1 MVAQQGVGVELE
13 LRGDKAKANIQ
24 EVINQLDLLQ
34 QKIARLNST
43 GITLKSAGVS
53 ADVEKSAAAIKSAS
67 KESSAA
73 VKRVGDNVQEQA
85 KKSESVVISSANKS
99 ASAVEQSA
107 HRASRAI
114 SGIGNV
120 INGIGDFGGKLNQ
133 SITNLSNSL
142 ISPIRGVFSATKNFV
157 ATTVNESIGQI
168 EKLELAQVGLQ
179 NHFKNDTS
187 FDVESY
193 MQKIRTT
200 AERTQGLSAGDLA
213 DYIAQLAPLS
223 KGNSNASFDATM
235 GALKI
240 IKYSGG
246 NPSVDM
252 MSIIKN
258 IRDVVS
264 KGRAYQMD
272 LNQFNR
278 AASLLAPMLEQ
289 QGLTQFIKKSS
300 DGTTSL
306 NITKNNYQGL
316 LNAFAQLNYNEE
328 LNKVFNEMSNTLSGL
343 MEQTKQSIQ
352 NDVMNL
358 IKYSEN
364 NQESL
369 LDLWKQFL
377 EGNELDSARGEI
389 KKYLQRGAVSL
400 ARFIKSLD
408 KADIIRSA
416 FDALKELGA
425 YAKSELLP
433 VVKELLGLSENA
445 SPTEVIKGL
454 IRQIVDFGKGI
465 MDGIKFFLG
474 MLNKAKSLVE
484 QFFGENSGFIMQALG
499 WVKGFGKVGWDL
511 VAGGGRL
518 VTTFG
523 NLLKSMSNFGR
534 FINTKFGGS
543 GGFWSGVGSIMTVGG
558 LGMNVGD
565 AMFDERSSE
574 EKQLFNDVSA
584 GITGIGVA
592 LQTGSPL
599 FGAIAGVGTLLTKS
613 LADKWK
619 DVAKIREIVA
629 KEQEASKTDLQG
641 RMVTEV
647 IKQMANKE
655 NPVFFANDPISQGA
669 ETDVRNWAVDNI
681 TPDMT
686 PLEMQQKIRDK
697 LIERIKYRTGHAKVA
712 ELSNKFLNDA
722 KHNGPTQINENN
734 ADQYTEQIRKIWDY
748 YEKYGFLQK
757 MEGYENLPDNPTG
770 KVMWKFLYGD
780 GASNMIA
787 NIGSKEALDELVA
800 NLGRVDTAVQAIQD
814 SDTELEW
821 EVKLDPTSVDSMN
834 EEMTRAMRA
843 MGFDWVDG
851 RGWVTTLHYRTEMEA
866 SGDLTPYEDNP
877 KNYEKGYLSKTD
889 VPRPGKFGNG
899 TFVAPSFKNFDSE
912 PSAEQKQKARVAYGF
927 ANDKSAVL
935 DKLGQWNGAANNLN
949 NISAQDRQNYDNDL
963 DDVINRSLNMYNNG
977 EFPTTYEQSL
987 LVEALIR
994 RYGTWGEVIKNRGQQ
1009 TSSYLLQMVMP
1020 LVQAS
1025 GKAQDLQAGYEA
1037 VFTMLTQ
1044 PREAWEKDGRG
1055 DIGIYLD
1062 GINDAWR
1069 EWLKKLYGDK
1079 ELGTIRTGAY
1089 AVYRAGG
1096 GYIQNGPRARQPKP
1110 LFFNWGGSARGV
1122 DTVPAMLRPGEFVEK
1137 TTAVNKAGLG
1147 VMNALN
1153 EGDLTRAYKLL
1164 GAKLNTTNTN
1174 SYDSRRYNTTDSHNT
1189 TTNNFRF
1196 FNNSQSAVR
1205 TSYRG
1210 LRNIMALR

>member
-300 DGTTSL
+300 DGMTSL

-499 WVKGFGKVGWDL
+499 WVKGFGKVGW
-511 VAGGGRL
+511 
-518 VTTFG
+518 
-523 NLLKSMSNFGR
+523 N
-534 FINTKFGGS
+534 
-543 GGFWSGVGSIMTVGG
+543 
-558 LGMNVGD
+558 
-565 AMFDERSSE
+565 
-574 EKQLFNDVSA
+574 
-584 GITGIGVA
+584 
-592 LQTGSPL
+592 
-599 FGAIAGVGTLLTKS
+599 
-613 LADKWK
+613 
-619 DVAKIREIVA
+619 
-629 KEQEASKTDLQG
+629 
-641 RMVTEV
+641 
-647 IKQMANKE
+647 
-655 NPVFFANDPISQGA
+655 
-669 ETDVRNWAVDNI
+669 
-681 TPDMT
+681 
-686 PLEMQQKIRDK
+686 
-697 LIERIKYRTGHAKVA
+697 
-712 ELSNKFLNDA
+712 
-722 KHNGPTQINENN
+722 
-734 ADQYTEQIRKIWDY
+734 
-748 YEKYGFLQK
+748 
-757 MEGYENLPDNPTG
+757 
-770 KVMWKFLYGD
+770 
-780 GASNMIA
+780 
-787 NIGSKEALDELVA
+787 
-800 NLGRVDTAVQAIQD
+800 
-814 SDTELEW
+814 
-821 EVKLDPTSVDSMN
+821 
-834 EEMTRAMRA
+834 
-843 MGFDWVDG
+843 
-851 RGWVTTLHYRTEMEA
+851 
-866 SGDLTPYEDNP
+866 
-877 KNYEKGYLSKTD
+877 
-889 VPRPGKFGNG
+889 
-899 TFVAPSFKNFDSE
+899 
-912 PSAEQKQKARVAYGF
+912 
-927 ANDKSAVL
+927 
-935 DKLGQWNGAANNLN
+935 
-949 NISAQDRQNYDNDL
+949 
-963 DDVINRSLNMYNNG
+963 
-977 EFPTTYEQSL
+977 
-987 LVEALIR
+987 
-994 RYGTWGEVIKNRGQQ
+994 
-1009 TSSYLLQMVMP
+1009 
-1020 LVQAS
+1020 
-1025 GKAQDLQAGYEA
+1025 
-1037 VFTMLTQ
+1037 
-1044 PREAWEKDGRG
+1044 
-1055 DIGIYLD
+1055 
-1062 GINDAWR
+1062 
-1069 EWLKKLYGDK
+1069 
-1079 ELGTIRTGAY
+1079 
-1089 AVYRAGG
+1089 
-1096 GYIQNGPRARQPKP
+1096 
-1110 LFFNWGGSARGV
+1110 
-1122 DTVPAMLRPGEFVEK
+1122 
-1137 TTAVNKAGLG
+1137 
-1147 VMNALN
+1147 
-1153 EGDLTRAYKLL
+1153 
-1164 GAKLNTTNTN
+1164 
-1174 SYDSRRYNTTDSHNT
+1174 
-1189 TTNNFRF
+1189 
-1196 FNNSQSAVR
+1196 
-1205 TSYRG
+1205 
-1210 LRNIMALR
+1210 